1 MSDYRVKEGLNQALV
16 DLVAID
22 PQPRSAGVQA
32 TRRTYAADGTVH
44 DEGLFV
50 ELVYDVLEDA
60 TALDDLLDQFGLD
73 AATTANV
80 TIYAPNQ
87 LHVYTRYNG
96 LAVRP
101 ETRRNNYFLR
111 DVTIVVRDLAAL

>member
-1 MSDYRVKEGLNQALV
+1 MSDYRIKEGHGQALI
-16 DLVAID
+16 DLVAIS

-32 TRRTYAADGTVH
+32 TRRTYAADGTIH
-44 DEGLFV
+44 DEGLHV
-50 ELVYDVLEDA
+50 QLVYDVLETA

-73 AATTANV
+73 VATTANV

-101 ETRRNNYFLR
+101 EVSRNNYWLR
-111 DVTIVVRDLAAL
+111 DVTIVVRDLTAL